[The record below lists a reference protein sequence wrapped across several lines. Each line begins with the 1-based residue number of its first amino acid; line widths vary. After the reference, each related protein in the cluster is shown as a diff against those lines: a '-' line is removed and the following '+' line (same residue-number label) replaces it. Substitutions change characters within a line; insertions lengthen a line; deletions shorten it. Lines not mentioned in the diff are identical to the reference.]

1 MQRLTSHFVTW
12 RFIAT
17 STGVRPLLTFDITT
31 PQLTSFGSVVGTG
44 GSDEVA
50 HATRR
55 APQAMHDRESRT
67 GLRLGNVLFPTNGE
81 GDYT

>member
-50 HATRR
+50 HAREP
-55 APQAMHDRESRT
+55 PQAMHDRESRT
-67 GLRLGNVLFPTNGE
+67 GLRWAMSCSTNGE